1 MTGPTQSQI
10 RGAAIL
16 LFLAIL
22 FVAWRLYSLR

>member
-1 MTGPTQSQI
+1 MQPTRSQI

-22 FVAWRLYSLR
+22 FVAWRLSSLR

>member
-1 MTGPTQSQI
+1 MPTRSQV

-22 FVAWRLYSLR
+22 FVAWRLISLR